1 MKHLSF
7 APGREQAHG
16 PTGRILVISPHPDDE
31 SVGCGGT
38 LRRHVLQNDD
48 VHVVFLTSGEKGG
61 HGLAPEEAGRVR
73 EQEARA
79 AAEILGISHI
89 EFWRQRDG
97 ALRAN
102 SYLLKQLREKIVGW
116 KPGLLYVP
124 HSGEMHPDH
133 RASARLVRR
142 TLSDLPRES
151 RPVVRMYEVWTPM
164 QRMDHVIDISPY
176 MDAKIAA
183 IRAHQSQ
190 CRVMRFDEA
199 APALNRY
206 RGEMHSGWPAA
217 QYAEIFAEMREPR
230 LTLKRVDSPD
240 EDAADART
248 VDSRTIFKALPV
260 GELHSERAEGI

>member
-1 MKHLSF
+1 MS
-7 APGREQAHG
+7 RV
-16 PTGRILVISPHPDDE
+16 LVISPHPDDE

-38 LRRHVLQNDD
+38 IRMHVLQKDD

-61 HGLAPEEAGRVR
+61 HGLAPKEAARVR
-73 EQEARA
+73 EQEAHA

-102 SYLLKQLREKIVGW
+102 SYMAKLLREKIEGW
-116 KPGLLYVP
+116 KPDLLYVP
-124 HSGEMHPDH
+124 HGGEMHPDH

-190 CRVMRFDEA
+190 CSVMRFDEA

-217 QYAEIFAEMREPR
+217 QYAEIFTEMREPH
-230 LTLKRVDSPD
+230 LTLKGVDATD
-240 EDAADART
+240 DDAGDART
-248 VDSRTIFKALPV
+248 VDSRTSFKTLPA
-260 GELHSERAEGI
+260 GEPHAERAEGI